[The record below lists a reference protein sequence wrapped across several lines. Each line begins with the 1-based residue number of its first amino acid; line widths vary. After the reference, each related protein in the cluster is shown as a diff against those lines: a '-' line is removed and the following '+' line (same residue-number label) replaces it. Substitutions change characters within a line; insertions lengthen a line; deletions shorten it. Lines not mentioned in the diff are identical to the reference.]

1 MPAMTLSDIEAQAL
15 SALDAIGRMSAT
27 ETAIVG
33 GLLSATIVFSLATIW
48 RNRTPR
54 RPRLTSTAHGTESP
68 SIASGFTRWL
78 TPMGM
83 KSIPAAQ
90 AVVTRPSRSGSH
102 KTMKVNTP
110 VSKVSARSL
119 RNVGANELEIAR
131 RSGLSR
137 DAVAM
142 MMANADARAGTR
154 RPSASSVKAASTAPT
169 RSVSTERGM
178 LAPGARNGG
187 ARTQPEDGGRKLGTQ
202 FTARLG

>member
-1 MPAMTLSDIEAQAL
+1 MIPLTISDLQTQAL
-15 SALDAIGRMSAT
+15 SVVDAIGRIDST

-33 GLLSATIVFSLATIW
+33 GLLSATIVLSLASIW
-48 RNRTPR
+48 RNRAA
-54 RPRLTSTAHGTESP
+54 RLASTATSTESP

-90 AVVTRPSRSGSH
+90 GAVTRPARSGSNR
-102 KTMKVNTP
+102 TMKVFTP

-119 RNVGANELEIAR
+119 KSVGANELEIAR

-142 MMANADARAGTR
+142 MMANSNARAGTR

-169 RSVSTERGM
+169 RTISTDRAM
-178 LAPGARNGG
+178 SAPGARGG
-187 ARTQPEDGGRKLGTQ
+187 AGRGQTDGAGRTLGTQ